1 MCFIGNTQQLVS
13 TLKYHM
19 GEELLVSG
27 GVTSH
32 TRVQPM
38 LGERLELGV
47 VRAHSFP
54 CHATTSLWTF
64 TFSHLADTFIQ
75 SDLQGIQ
82 ILFTFFILMAH
93 CTSWA
98 FRGSVSCSRAL
109 RQGIELATV
118 WLLNDFSTTVPLSPE
133 YSTVRMSERGQ
144 EMGADLSED
153 V

>member
-47 VRAHSFP
+47 VRAHCFP
-54 CHATTSLWTF
+54 CHGTTSLWTF
-64 TFSHLADTFIQ
+64 TFSHLADFIQ
-75 SDLQGIQ
+75 SDLHMCDLQCIH
-82 ILFTFFILMAH
+82 ILHFTFYISTAH
-93 CTSWA
+93 QEQLGVQC
-98 FRGSVSCSRAL
+98 RA
-109 RQGIELATV
+109 QGRF
-118 WLLNDFSTTVPLSPE
+118 D
-133 YSTVRMSERGQ
+133 SE
-144 EMGADLSED
+144 SN
-153 V
+153 

>member
-47 VRAHSFP
+47 VRAHCFP
-54 CHATTSLWTF
+54 CHGTTSLWTF
-64 TFSHLADTFIQ
+64 TFSHLADFIQ
-75 SDLQGIQ
+75 SDLQGRH
-82 ILFTFFILMAH
+82 ILHFYTDGTLHIRSNYGFSVLLKDASTGNR
-93 CTSWA
+93 TSN
-98 FRGSVSCSRAL
+98 
-109 RQGIELATV
+109 
-118 WLLNDFSTTVPLSPE
+118 LLITK
-133 YSTVRMSERGQ
+133 
-144 EMGADLSED
+144 
-153 V
+153 